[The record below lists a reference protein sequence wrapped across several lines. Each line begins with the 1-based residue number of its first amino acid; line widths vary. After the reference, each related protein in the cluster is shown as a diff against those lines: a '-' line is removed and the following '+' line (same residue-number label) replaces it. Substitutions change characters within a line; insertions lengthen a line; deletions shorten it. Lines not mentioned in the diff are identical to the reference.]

1 MSMLS
6 EGSGCSVRGVRL
18 AGSLRTGSI
27 VGLLLLAG
35 LGSLSGCA
43 KVWRVQVEGAEPRE
57 VKNLKVEAGLLE
69 RGVLRG
75 VDGEAEVEWQL
86 KKLAWL
92 KVDPTRGRDWRG
104 QRAYAVA
111 VGPRKGPAWNAD
123 STAFLALPDSLKAK
137 PDAPLPGVGPGQL
150 WLVLEGDLVAHQAGG
165 EIRWPVEGLRE
176 LRRLGKAAEPAPA
189 AADSAAAAG
198 TAATEPPAPA
208 TGTPAP

>member
-1 MSMLS
+1 MTGLPL
-6 EGSGCSVRGVRL
+6 L
-18 AGSLRTGSI
+18 AGSL
-27 VGLLLLAG
+27 LLAG
-35 LGSLSGCA
+35 CA
-43 KVWRVQVEGAEPRE
+43 TTWRVQVEGAEPRE

-111 VGPRKGPAWNAD
+111 VGPGKGPAWNAD
-123 STAFLALPDSLKAK
+123 STAFMALPDSLKAK
-137 PDAPLPGVGPGQL
+137 PDAPLPNVGSGQL
-150 WLVLEGDLVAHQAGG
+150 WLVLDGDLVALQAGG

-176 LRRLGKAAEPAPA
+176 LRRVGKAAEPAPA
-189 AADSAAAAG
+189 PADSAAAAAP
-198 TAATEPPAPA
+198 TSPAPA
-208 TGTPAP
+208 AGTATP